1 MFRPVS
7 PPPSSVL
14 RPWPLSRQKRTK
26 IAKKGINDSD
36 FGDGRKF
43 PFGGKVQEASD
54 TFAAIKPGF
63 LILSSAKNS
72 LKLLGL
78 WKSALDE

>member
-7 PPPSSVL
+7 PPP
-14 RPWPLSRQKRTK
+14 PWPLSRQKRTK

-78 WKSALDE
+78 WNVGPGRMK